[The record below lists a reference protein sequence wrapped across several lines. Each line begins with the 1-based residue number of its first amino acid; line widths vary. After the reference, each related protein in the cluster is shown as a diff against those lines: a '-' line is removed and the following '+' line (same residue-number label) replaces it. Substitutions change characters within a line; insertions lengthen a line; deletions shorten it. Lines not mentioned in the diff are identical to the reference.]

1 MSHSRSTRR
10 FGILIALAAAGS
22 MFPHLLA
29 QTASRGAA
37 ASAPAETPAPARW
50 DAWSPIDNPHVHVQA
65 TTMPTASA
73 GQLPQ
78 VRVWLDGHMQY
89 LEPGARA
96 ESHTASTT
104 RGPGSGTIVIE
115 LKNTQIPAHPNT
127 TKYPLAFPRPGSRKL
142 LDNDRVI
149 VWDYSWSPGVP
160 TPMHFHDKDVVVTY
174 LEDGALRSTG
184 PDGDAVVNPHY
195 FGFTKFNAGDRA
207 HTEELIRG
215 KGRAII
221 VELKR

>member
-1 MSHSRSTRR
+1 MSYPHSTRQ
-10 FGILIALAAAGS
+10 IAVVVALLAACSTFVRLQAQAGS
-22 MFPHLLA
+22 
-29 QTASRGAA
+29 RGTGA
-37 ASAPAETPAPARW
+37 APAETAAPARW
-50 DAWSPIDNPHVHVQA
+50 DAWSPIDNAHVHVQA
-65 TTMPTASA
+65 STTPAPAA
-73 GQLPQ
+73 GALPQ

-89 LEPGARA
+89 LEAGARA
-96 ESHTASTT
+96 ESHTATTT
-104 RGPGSGTIVIE
+104 RGPGTGTIVIE
-115 LKNTQIPAHPNT
+115 LRNTQIPAHPNT
-127 TKYPLAFPRPGSRKL
+127 TAYPLAFPRPGSKKL
-142 LDNDRVI
+142 LENDRVI

-174 LEDGALRSTG
+174 LEDGALRSTEPSG
-184 PDGDAVVNPHY
+184 QAVVNPHY